1 MEKKKVIISG
11 PIAIAGISLIL
22 VVKLSVNCQPMG
34 SGMFFSGVKQPV
46 SLVINSESGRKA
58 FDINGAEVQVSTLVE
73 QAPDL
78 AGLLGKS

>member
-1 MEKKKVIISG
+1 MTISG

-34 SGMFFSGVKQPV
+34 SGMFFSGTKQPIN
-46 SLVINSESGRKA
+46 LVINSEFGRKA
-58 FDINGAEVQVSTLVE
+58 FDIRGAEVQVSTLVE

-78 AGLLGKS
+78 AVLLGKS